1 MLKRPVFD
9 NFADYWYYV
18 RYLSGEQRKIIYK
31 SLPNRQKELLDE
43 SYIKEGWSDLFYR
56 NEVNDLIDELKEVYG
71 YDLLDIKVR
80 IKKGKS
86 VYIPTKF
93 WKIVKEQM
101 DRFKPE
107 VVEFVMNGIRVM
119 RCEKNKEVSLVVYDP
134 TINIS
139 D

>member
-107 VVEFVMNGIRVM
+107 VVEFVMNGIRVI

>member
-1 MLKRPVFD
+1 MLKKPVFS

-31 SLPNRQKELLDE
+31 SLPNRQKELLDK
-43 SYIKEGWSDLFYR
+43 SYTTEGWSDLFYR
-56 NEVNDLIDELKEVYG
+56 NDVNDLIDELKEAYG
-71 YDLLDIKVR
+71 YDLLNIKAK

-93 WKIVKEQM
+93 WQIVEEQM
-101 DRFKPE
+101 DRFKPD
-107 VVEFVMNGIRVM
+107 VVDFVMNGIKVVQ
-119 RCEKNKEVSLVVYDP
+119 CEKNKEVSLVVYDP
-134 TINIS
+134 TIDIS